1 MFHRQFHFLILI
13 SHLFL
18 FCPLSS
24 QAESGELPFR
34 RISPAGGFT
43 LSPVIEI
50 AQDREGFIW
59 FITREKLYQY
69 NSQDFIS
76 FEPKYQ
82 SGISHTNNYISSM
95 LIDRSNA
102 IWVGTNAGA
111 AKFNKHAWKM
121 EAVRLTDRE
130 MPNKVLFP
138 TDMRQNQKGEIWMV
152 ESNYLALLDSITLEM
167 KYVKR
172 NGVRIRVN
180 AFCFDQ
186 DNIYAVNSL
195 GEMFLV
201 NTGTLEAVKLAVDMS
216 PVKIFG
222 IYLINNILWIS
233 TDGFGLRRFTKDG
246 TLIGS
251 YFTKDNTKADSYSN
265 RIRSVLK
272 TSEGKIWIATYKG
285 LIEWKEGNFN
295 QYATDL
301 TNLFTLPDN
310 SISSLMEDRQKGLWI
325 GTWRG
330 GLAYLNNF
338 ANTFDTY
345 IHSPFENSVS
355 GNLINSISENRDG
368 SIWIGTD
375 GQGLDIFSERKKTF
389 RHVTLKGA
397 RNNTV
402 TNIKCIVQDRAGNVW
417 VGTYGEGVFRQNQGE
432 SILKPIFLDTRNVYD
447 MVEDDEGMWIATYS
461 TGLYFF
467 RYSDQSLKQHA
478 IEIGGAVSPLTSN
491 LRKLFLDAHQNLWVI
506 SNFGLLIKPHGKNGF
521 DQFFLENE
529 EGKSSTQIYTVTGDK
544 SGLIWLGTDQGIYSV
559 DSTRTTK
566 HYPIISNGKQVS
578 VFGIVAIGKES
589 MYISSNFGIFSYNP
603 NTGKTVNYGASDGL
617 HGNLFNAGAVC
628 QTTSGKIYFGSTTG
642 LVAFNPAG
650 MQTNPYKPKVYF
662 SRIFINHKEILP
674 GQENSPLVKPLYE
687 TDFLRMDPGQ
697 NSFSIEFVAQNYLN
711 PQKNQFRY
719 RLKGFDPSWVDAGS
733 MTKATYTNISPG
745 TYIFE
750 VLACNNDM
758 EWSTEPARLTI
769 DIPRPFL
776 LSQVAMGI
784 YLLLII
790 AIGVIV
796 RRIILYRARLEHQIE
811 IERLQRIEEEK
822 SHQNKLNFFTNISHE
837 LRTPLTLITGPVES
851 LMRAPGVD
859 QTEFNQLSLIR
870 RNAGRLLKLIN
881 QLLEFRQIEENKT
894 ELKVVKTDLV
904 AFVHEIF
911 DYFSDVSKQK
921 RINYIFICLQDQIL
935 LSFDPEKI
943 DKAVFNLL
951 SNAFKFTQEKGTI
964 QVEITQGKKDNSIVG
979 SPNNAL
985 IGTLKSKDYIQIS
998 VRDNG
1003 PGIEKAAIEKVF
1015 DRFFRVENQN
1025 FPQSGTGIGLHLTKH
1040 LVLLHGGEI
1049 ELVSEPG
1056 NGSNFCIRLPYSEN
1070 PGKVSE
1076 DFKEVEIK
1084 QQVHPGHEGNF
1095 SFADKEDSFTL
1106 TENWSYG
1113 DKRGQKQEKLVLV
1126 VEDHHDLSNFIC
1138 YILAD
1143 EYRIITAFN
1152 GSEGIEKAQVYIPDI
1167 IISDVMMPGQS
1178 GFELVQ
1184 ELKNNLKT
1192 SHIPIILLTALTS
1205 AENKIE
1211 GFSSGADAYIEKP
1224 FDSEVLKA
1232 RIKNIFTGR
1241 IALQE
1246 YYGRKI
1252 TLGFENEIPDTP
1264 DQKMMAKAIRF
1275 VEDNLTD
1282 EKMDIELLA
1291 SHLNLSQSTL
1301 YRKLKALTGKSANDF
1316 IRTIRLEYAA
1326 RLLKKGGLNI
1336 DEVSAMAGFN
1346 SHSYFTRSFKEHF
1359 GKTPSEFVS
1368 LN

>member
-13 SHLFL
+13 TSLLFL
-18 FCPLSS
+18 LSIRS

-50 AQDREGFIW
+50 AQDKEGFIW

-82 SGISHTNNYISSM
+82 SGISHTNNYITSM
-95 LIDRSNA
+95 LIDRSNS

-111 AKFNKHAWKM
+111 AKFNKHDWKM
-121 EAVRLTDRE
+121 EAIRLIDKE
-130 MPNKVLFP
+130 MPEKILYP
-138 TDMRQNQKGEIWMV
+138 TDMRQNRKGEIWMI
-152 ESNYLALLDSITLEM
+152 ESNYLASLDTASLEM
-167 KYVKR
+167 KYVQR
-172 NGVRIRVN
+172 NNLRIRVN
-180 AFCFDQ
+180 AFCFDRDQ
-186 DNIYAVNSL
+186 IYAVNSS
-195 GEMFLV
+195 GEMFQV
-201 NTGTLEAVKLAVDMS
+201 NTGTLEAKKLSIDLS

-222 IYLINNILWIS
+222 IYLINDVLWIS
-233 TDGFGLRRFTKDG
+233 TDGYGLRRYTKEG
-246 TLIGS
+246 ALIGS
-251 YFTKDNTKADSYSN
+251 YFTKDDAKADSYSN

-285 LIEWKEGNFN
+285 LIEWRDGNLN
-295 QYATDL
+295 QYSSDL
-301 TNLFTLPDN
+301 TNPFTLPDN

-355 GNLINSISENRDG
+355 GNLINAISENRDG

-375 GQGLDIFSERKKTF
+375 GQGLDIFSEREKTF
-389 RHVTLKGA
+389 RHLALKGL

-402 TNIKCIVQDRAGNVW
+402 TNIKCIVQDKTGNVW

-432 SILKPIFLDTRNVYD
+432 SILKPLFLDARNVYD

-467 RYSDQSLKQHA
+467 RYSDQSLKRQT
-478 IEIGGAVSPLTSN
+478 IEIDGTVSPLSSN
-491 LRKLFLDAHQNLWVI
+491 LRKLFLDAHKNLWVI
-506 SNFGLLIKPHGKNGF
+506 SNFGLLIKPHGKDGF
-521 DQFFLENE
+521 EQFFLGNE
-529 EGKSSTQIYTVTGDK
+529 EGKSATQIYTVTGDK

-559 DSTRTTK
+559 DSERKIK
-566 HYPIISNGKQVS
+566 HFPIVSNGKQVS
-578 VFGIVAIGKES
+578 VFGIVVIGKES
-589 MYISSNFGIFSYNP
+589 MWISSSFGIFSYNP

-628 QTTSGKIYFGSTTG
+628 QTSSGKIYFGSTTG
-642 LVAFNPAG
+642 LVAFKPSD

-662 SRIFINHKEILP
+662 SRIYINHKEILP
-674 GQENSPLVKPLYE
+674 GQENSPLDKPLYE
-687 TDFLRMDPGQ
+687 TDFLKMEPGQ

-719 RLKGFDPSWVDAGS
+719 RLKGFDPNWVEAGS
-733 MTKATYTNISPG
+733 ITKATYTNISPG
-745 TYIFE
+745 TYNFE

-769 DIPRPFL
+769 YIPRPLL
-776 LSQVAMGI
+776 LSRVAMGI

-790 AIGVIV
+790 AIGLIV
-796 RRIILYRARLEHQIE
+796 RRIILYRSRLEHQIE

-837 LRTPLTLITGPVES
+837 LRTPLTLITGPVEI
-851 LMRAPGVD
+851 LMKSPGVD
-859 QTEFNQLSLIR
+859 QAEFNQLSLIR

-911 DYFSDVSKQK
+911 DYFSDVARQK
-921 RINYIFICLQDQIL
+921 GINYIFICLQDHLL

-951 SNAFKFTQEKGTI
+951 SNAFKFTPEKGTI
-964 QVEITQGKKDNSIVG
+964 QVEVTLGKKSKSIAG
-979 SPNNAL
+979 SPNNTH
-985 IGTLKSKDYIQIS
+985 IGELKSKEYVQIS
-998 VRDNG
+998 VMDNG
-1003 PGIEKAAIEKVF
+1003 PGIEKASIEKVF
-1015 DRFFRVENQN
+1015 DRFYRVENQKL
-1025 FPQSGTGIGLHLTKH
+1025 PQSGTGIGLHLTKH

-1049 ELVSEPG
+1049 ELESEPG
-1056 NGSNFCIRLPYSEN
+1056 NGSIFCIRLPYF
-1070 PGKVSE
+1070 E
-1076 DFKEVEIK
+1076 DPQKESADTGEVEIREA
-1084 QQVHPGHEGNF
+1084 VHPGHDGNF
-1095 SFADKEDSFTL
+1095 SFAETGDSFAF
-1106 TENWSYG
+1106 TENWSSP

-1126 VEDHHDLSNFIC
+1126 VEDHLDLSNFIC
-1138 YILAD
+1138 QILAD
-1143 EYRIITAFN
+1143 EYRLITAFS
-1152 GSEGIEKAQVYIPDI
+1152 GSEGIEKAQVYIPDL
-1167 IISDVMMPGQS
+1167 IISDVMMPHQS

-1211 GFSSGADAYIEKP
+1211 GFASGADEYIEKP
-1224 FDSEVLKA
+1224 FNSEVLKA
-1232 RIKNIFTGR
+1232 RIKNIFTSR
-1241 IALQE
+1241 IAMQE

-1301 YRKLKALTGKSANDF
+1301 YRKLKALTGKSATDF